1 MILYQSEKK
10 NNRMKIKRI
19 LITICTLLAT
29 LSSCKEQLDLGVK
42 ETPRL
47 TGLLKQIKV
56 KSLEQTLTYTLD
68 YDLEKKNKKIPGN

>member
-1 MILYQSEKK
+1 MLFVS
-10 NNRMKIKRI
+10 
-19 LITICTLLAT
+19 A
-29 LSSCKEQLDLGVK
+29 CKEQLDLGVK

-68 YDLEKKNKKIPGN
+68 